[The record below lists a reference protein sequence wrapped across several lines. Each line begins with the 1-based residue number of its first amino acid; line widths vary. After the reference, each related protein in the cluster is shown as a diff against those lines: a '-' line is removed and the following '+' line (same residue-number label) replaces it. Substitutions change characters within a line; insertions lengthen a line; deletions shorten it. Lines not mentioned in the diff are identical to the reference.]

1 MPTLLRCRASICLA
15 LVLTLALT
23 LGLGLTGALAQAALT
38 AAISQTNSEAFPV
51 VTTHLTLVD
60 GTGRPVVGLGPQDFE
75 VFENGQPVTNLR
87 VGTAVD
93 STEPLV
99 VALVIDTSGSME
111 GKPMADAKAA
121 ANTFIQGLGPN
132 DKAAVISF
140 SEQALLVQPFTHDK
154 GALAAAIDSL
164 RAVGDTALHDATIL
178 AAQALAREQTG
189 RRIAIIMSDGDDTAS
204 AADANT
210 AMTAM
215 LMAGAPA
222 FTVGLGYNLDA
233 AVLQNL
239 ATRSGGIA
247 LFAPSSADLIT
258 AFNNIADQLRNQYVL
273 TFTSSLQADGG
284 RHSLLIRARANGTVA
299 EAQGSFVASSVPPEI
314 TIISPTDQQVLQGVV
329 PVEVQ
334 VNAVAPVRKVEAFIA
349 GRLIGSATAE
359 PFRFDWDTSRLARGN
374 HVLDVV
380 VYDELGNR
388 GVQQVAVRVE
398 NVAEPTPTPTAISTP
413 PPVQAAETDKTPLY
427 AGLGGAFVLVLL
439 GLVAVRRRPRG
450 PEPPYMKYERER
462 RKMKSPNTCPTC
474 GKRSKGGYEC
484 PACAAEGQ
492 KVILQRLRELGGQPP
507 EAEASKGDQ
516 E

>member
-1 MPTLLRCRASICLA
+1 MPALLRFRSAARLP
-15 LVLTLALT
+15 LVLALALT
-23 LGLGLTGALAQAALT
+23 MALGLTGALAQEALT
-38 AAISQTNSEAFPV
+38 GAISQTNSTSFPI
-51 VTTHLTLVD
+51 VTANLTLVD
-60 GTGRPVVGLGPQDFE
+60 GTGRPVVGLGRADFE
-75 VFENGQPVTNLR
+75 LFEDGQPVGDFQ

-121 ANTFIQGLGPN
+121 AGTFIQGLGPN
-132 DKAAVISF
+132 DRAAVISF
-140 SEQALLVQPFTHDK
+140 AEQARLVQPFTPDK
-154 GALAAAIDSL
+154 AALMQAIASL
-164 RAVGDTALHDATIL
+164 DAIGDTALHDATIL
-178 AAQALAREQTG
+178 AAQALARETSG

-204 AADANT
+204 LSDAHT
-210 AMTAM
+210 AVTAM

-222 FTVGLGYNLDA
+222 FTVGLGHNLDT

-239 ATRSGGIA
+239 ASRSGGIA
-247 LFAPSSADLIT
+247 LFAPSSADLQT
-258 AFNNIADQLRNQYVL
+258 AFGNIADQLRNQYVL
-273 TFTSSLQADGG
+273 TFRSALQADGG
-284 RHSLLIRARANGTVA
+284 RHSLLVRARASGTAA

-314 TIISPTDQQVLQGVV
+314 TIISPTEQQVLEGTV

-334 VNAVAPVRKVEAFIA
+334 VQAVAPIRKVEAFVA
-349 GRLIGSATAE
+349 GRLVGSVSAE

-388 GVQQVAVRVE
+388 GVKQVAVKVE
-398 NVAEPTPTPTAISTP
+398 TVAPPTPTVTPTPTPAP
-413 PPVQAAETDKTPLY
+413 EQAQSNNTPLY
-427 AGLGGAFVLVLL
+427 AGLGGVFVLAML

-450 PEPPYMKYERER
+450 PEPPYMKYERQR
-462 RKMKSPNTCPTC
+462 RKMKRPNTCPTC
-474 GKRSKGGYEC
+474 SKRSKGGYEC

-492 KVILQRLRELGGQPP
+492 KVILQRLRELGGEPP

-516 E
+516 A